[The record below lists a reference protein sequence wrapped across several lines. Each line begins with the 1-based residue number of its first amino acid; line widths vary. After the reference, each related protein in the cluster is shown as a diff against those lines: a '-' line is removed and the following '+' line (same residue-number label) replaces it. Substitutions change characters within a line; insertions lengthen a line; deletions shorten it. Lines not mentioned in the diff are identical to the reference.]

1 MSGVGGTHSGSSAS
15 ITGATDEAGIV
26 YCIVETTG
34 AVVAASTVK
43 STGQS
48 TNVGSAGSFAVSVA
62 AADVTGKSAFCV
74 GEDGV
79 GNLGSTASGPFG
91 TPPSDISL
99 SAATV
104 AENAAQGT
112 DVGTLST
119 SDVDAGDTFT
129 YSITAQD
136 VSAAFQISGDKLQV
150 GTGTLDFEST
160 PSVSVTVRSTD
171 SGGLTFDKAFT
182 VTLTDVNEAPSDI
195 SLSAATVA
203 ENAAQGTDLGTL
215 STTDVDAGDTFTY
228 SITAQDVAAAFQISG
243 DKLQVGT
250 GALDFESTPSVS
262 VTVRST
268 DSGGLTFDKAFT
280 VTLTNVNEAPTNIAF
295 SATSVGS
302 LAKEGALVGSLST
315 VDEDT
320 DDSFTY
326 TMATAPANVF
336 YLRSNEVLVGAA
348 FDDLFPG
355 DVVTMNV
362 TTTDAGGLALTR
374 SVSTD
379 VIRLESSIITLLG
392 VVTSVLAVGA
402 LLTAAFFVKSM
413 STTATTAASSGV

>member
-15 ITGATDEAGIV
+15 ITGATDEAAIV

-112 DVGTLST
+112 DVGTLT
-119 SDVDAGDTFT
+119 TTDVDAGDTFT

-182 VTLTDVNEAPSDI
+182 VTLT
-195 SLSAATVA
+195 
-203 ENAAQGTDLGTL
+203 
-215 STTDVDAGDTFTY
+215 
-228 SITAQDVAAAFQISG
+228 
-243 DKLQVGT
+243 
-250 GALDFESTPSVS
+250 
-262 VTVRST
+262 
-268 DSGGLTFDKAFT
+268 
-280 VTLTNVNEAPTNIAF
+280 NVNEAPTNIAF

-315 VDEDT
+315 IDEDT

-355 DVVTMNV
+355 DVVMMNV

>member
-15 ITGATDEAGIV
+15 ITGATDEAAIV

-112 DVGTLST
+112 DVGTLT
-119 SDVDAGDTFT
+119 TTDVDAGDTFT

-182 VTLTDVNEAPSDI
+182 VTLT
-195 SLSAATVA
+195 
-203 ENAAQGTDLGTL
+203 
-215 STTDVDAGDTFTY
+215 
-228 SITAQDVAAAFQISG
+228 
-243 DKLQVGT
+243 
-250 GALDFESTPSVS
+250 
-262 VTVRST
+262 
-268 DSGGLTFDKAFT
+268 
-280 VTLTNVNEAPTNIAF
+280 NVNEAPTNIVF

-379 VIRLESSIITLLG
+379 VIRLESSILTVLG

>member
-15 ITGATDEAGIV
+15 ITGATDEAAIV

-91 TPPSDISL
+91 TPPSDIGL

-119 SDVDAGDTFT
+119 TDVDAGDTFT

-136 VSAAFQISGDKLQV
+136 VAAAFQISGDKLQV

-182 VTLTDVNEAPSDI
+182 VTLT
-195 SLSAATVA
+195 
-203 ENAAQGTDLGTL
+203 
-215 STTDVDAGDTFTY
+215 
-228 SITAQDVAAAFQISG
+228 
-243 DKLQVGT
+243 
-250 GALDFESTPSVS
+250 
-262 VTVRST
+262 
-268 DSGGLTFDKAFT
+268 
-280 VTLTNVNEAPTNIAF
+280 NVNEAPTNIVF

-315 VDEDT
+315 IDEDT

-355 DVVTMNV
+355 DVVMMNV

>member
-15 ITGATDEAGIV
+15 ITGATDEASTV

-74 GEDGV
+74 GEDAV

-119 SDVDAGDTFT
+119 TDVDAGDTFT

-136 VSAAFQISGDKLQV
+136 VS
-150 GTGTLDFEST
+150 
-160 PSVSVTVRSTD
+160 
-171 SGGLTFDKAFT
+171 
-182 VTLTDVNEAPSDI
+182 
-195 SLSAATVA
+195 
-203 ENAAQGTDLGTL
+203 
-215 STTDVDAGDTFTY
+215 
-228 SITAQDVAAAFQISG
+228 AAFQISG

-268 DSGGLTFDKAFT
+268 DSGGLTHDKAFT
-280 VTLTNVNEAPTNIAF
+280 VTLTDVNEAPTNIAF
-295 SATSVGS
+295 SATSVES
-302 LAKEGALVGSLST
+302 LAEEGALVGSLST
-315 VDEDT
+315 IDEDT

-379 VIRLESSIITLLG
+379 VIRLESSILTLLG
-392 VVTSVLAVGA
+392 IVTSVLVVGA
-402 LLTAAFFVKSM
+402 VLTSAFLVKSM
-413 STTATTAASSGV
+413 STAATTVASSGV